1 VHEVAIAFIERKDL
15 EISKTMS
22 SPVEQELN
30 AIRLKNY
37 ERTKDMTTSERADY
51 LHKKVEDGLRR
62 HGYKLVPIDSTGA
75 SRLVR
80 I

>member
-1 VHEVAIAFIERKDL
+1 M
-15 EISKTMS
+15 SKTTS
-22 SPVEQELN
+22 NPVEDELN
-30 AIRLKNY
+30 AIRIELYEKTKN
-37 ERTKDMTTSERADY
+37 MTTSERADY